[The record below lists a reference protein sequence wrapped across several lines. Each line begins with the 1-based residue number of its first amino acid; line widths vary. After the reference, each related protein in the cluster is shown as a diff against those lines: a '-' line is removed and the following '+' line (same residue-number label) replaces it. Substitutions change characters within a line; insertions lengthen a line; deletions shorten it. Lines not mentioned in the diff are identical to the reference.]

1 MQESF
6 NVKTREILG
15 LIIQNSSLE
24 TICSKTVETLDI
36 YFSDSRAAVLLFDQE
51 TKTYCHVAGSELPET
66 FYTNIERLECEP
78 EADVQ
83 NTVPYLEKPNIIT
96 AAATD
101 ILSEKDL
108 KTRLK
113 SYRAF
118 PIMSAN
124 NKILGTIAICGALST
139 EATED
144 EEKHIGDMAQLLCI
158 AIENNYKNKTIE
170 KNRVELE
177 DYAQK
182 LEQKVQERT
191 REIMATAQ
199 TLLVS
204 NLKLEDQIRLAQLA
218 ENEALSNKNI
228 ASKIAKNFPNG
239 FVAVMNER
247 AQIMFAEG
255 DALLQLGLKAIFK
268 EGMYLDDISFFSQ
281 GRKQKIKENIKRNLS
296 GEHLSF
302 EIKYKKRYFAV
313 NTAPLVDKNNVI
325 ANVLHVYNDISKHKE
340 IEFAMQNAL
349 KPNRN

>member
-1 MQESF
+1 
-6 NVKTREILG
+6 
-15 LIIQNSSLE
+15 
-24 TICSKTVETLDI
+24 
-36 YFSDSRAAVLLFDQE
+36 
-51 TKTYCHVAGSELPET
+51 
-66 FYTNIERLECEP
+66 
-78 EADVQ
+78 
-83 NTVPYLEKPNIIT
+83 
-96 AAATD
+96 
-101 ILSEKDL
+101 
-108 KTRLK
+108 
-113 SYRAF
+113 
-118 PIMSAN
+118 MSAN